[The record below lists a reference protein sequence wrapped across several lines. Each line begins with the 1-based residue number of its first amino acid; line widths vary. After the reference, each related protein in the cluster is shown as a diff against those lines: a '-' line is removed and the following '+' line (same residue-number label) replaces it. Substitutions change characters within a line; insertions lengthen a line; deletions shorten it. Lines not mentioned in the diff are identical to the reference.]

1 MMVTY
6 VRASSQRARA
16 VLYLR
21 RNIAA
26 PQAQI
31 KYESVGS
38 AVGSGIG

>member
-1 MMVTY
+1 
-6 VRASSQRARA
+6 

-21 RNIAA
+21 QNIAA

-38 AVGSGIG
+38 AVGLGIG